1 MKIKLQH
8 FLPEGINKLI
18 NRALSAKYRN
28 RKIDHYYE
36 NSNFNRVSLIVKA
49 ISIFSIKAKY
59 LEIGC
64 FNDEVF
70 NSIPLS
76 SLQKVGVDPQKG
88 RTNRV
93 TSDDFFK
100 SNKDKFDIIFID
112 GLHHYSQVRRDI
124 LNSLEHLNENGI
136 ILIHDMLPE
145 SYISSQVPRHR
156 FASNWNGDVYRV
168 IFDLMENNNL
178 EFKIVNIDFG
188 VGILRRTN
196 NKKIV
201 LNENSYDYEFF
212 MNCKDD
218 LPIISVNEFFDYCKD
233 NTIKSL

>member
-1 MKIKLQH
+1 MILKYI
-8 FLPEGINKLI
+8 LPEGINKLI
-18 NRALSAKYRN
+18 YRILSSKYRN
-28 RKIDHYYE
+28 RKIDHHYE
-36 NSNFNRVSLIVKA
+36 NSNYNRVSLIFKA
-49 ISIFSIKAKY
+49 ISMFPIDSKY

-76 SLQKVGVDPQKG
+76 SSQKVGVDPQKG
-88 RTNRV
+88 GTNRV
-93 TSDDFFK
+93 TSDEFFK
-100 SNKDKFDIIFID
+100 FNKDRFDVIFID